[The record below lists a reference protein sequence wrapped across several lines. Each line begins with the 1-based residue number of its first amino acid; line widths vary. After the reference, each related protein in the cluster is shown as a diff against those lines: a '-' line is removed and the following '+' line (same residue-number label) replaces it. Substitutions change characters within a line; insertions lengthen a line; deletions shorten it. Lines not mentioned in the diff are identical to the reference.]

1 MDEQPKTGAGVV
13 QEGAEEASAAQRDLS
28 FLWPLIEKIRAVEIK
43 FHGEAPAGNA
53 LAAAVQT
60 DATPGS
66 KVPAADLEAR
76 LKTLEGEI
84 AAIKQTLQDALGVS
98 TKGVSEAAAAVT
110 EAVWVELPP
119 HSWQRIAIAAVLS
132 IALLLLAHWLVVF
145 VYDLPTLGLRL
156 VSIAIPLP
164 IALWLT
170 LRHRIE
176 PWFEI
181 VIAVT
186 IGSVAVF
193 GMSYV
198 TSVLEKTAFLPG
210 NMREWQET
218 IEYIASITFAYLT
231 GVLISSAR
239 QARFGVRNRAG
250 EATLRL
256 ARVLAFVTGRAIE
269 HGPKLQ
275 KHVDTVR
282 GLVNNLMPIASAI
295 IAVVTGIKGILN

>member
-1 MDEQPKTGAGVV
+1 MAGEPMDDQVKTSGGTQQGADTPGTR
-13 QEGAEEASAAQRDLS
+13 ERDLS
-28 FLWPLIEKIRAVEIK
+28 FLWPVIDRIRAVEIK
-43 FHGEAPAGNA
+43 FQADSAAPGG
-53 LAAAVQT
+53 
-60 DATPGS
+60 DAPGG
-66 KVPAADLEAR
+66 KAPAADVNAR
-76 LKTLEGEI
+76 LKALEGEI
-84 AAIKQTLQDALGVS
+84 AAIKQTLQDALGVL

-110 EAVWVELPP
+110 AAVCVELPP
-119 HSWQRIAIAAVLS
+119 HSWQRVAVAAVLS

-164 IALWLT
+164 IAWWLT
-170 LRHRIE
+170 LRHRIK

-198 TSVLEKTAFLPG
+198 TSVLEKTAFLPE

-239 QARFGVRNRAG
+239 QARSSVRNRPG
-250 EATLRL
+250 EAILQL
-256 ARVLAFVTGRAIE
+256 ARVLAFVTGKAIA
-269 HGPKLQ
+269 HGPQLKKQ
-275 KHVDTVR
+275 VDTIQ